1 MILRYEDYPIIGH
14 RLYREIRKIEVKNK
28 TKGKGRFS
36 LPVVNCQWETIATNF
51 DEFRAIAVS
60 NLIDGHLILFTI
72 FVISFTIRSLKG
84 SNCEQFPC
92 DFYSIENNRLK

>member
-1 MILRYEDYPIIGH
+1 MKNWLRKVGVTNAACKLCGRD
-14 RLYREIRKIEVKNK
+14 K
-28 TKGKGRFS
+28 TVEQFYWRCPSAKTLLDVTLCFV
-36 LPVVNCQWETIATNF
+36 LTNF
-51 DEFRAIAVS
+51 DEFRAVAVS
-60 NLIDGHLILFTI
+60 HLIDGHLILFTI